1 MRKEKWE
8 RRNEKG
14 EMRNHLFELMQFS
27 MYSFNSLFQKSFDN
41 VSDLMNLF
49 FNDFASA
56 SLLLF
61 NWITFALL
69 VLLFFDVCI
78 FLLFL
83 SNIVNEIFELFV
95 SNSIGIVLLKLYLSS
110 FGFSFDILSGWK
122 EMS

>member
-1 MRKEKWE
+1 M
-8 RRNEKG
+8 RNEKW